1 MAKRKAGSS
10 KEGLSVAPNRRSS
23 RRKTSDENELAVSK
37 KTTASNRAQK
47 TKKPL
52 KSSKSNISKTE
63 TVKEEDTNPS
73 QVTRFVLRSYS
84 HLEALIHVLL
94 SLCCHLSFASRDF
107 LPQQCQS
114 YSHSITTE
122 DFLLMFSWTFHI
134 IFKQNILLI
143 FIV

>member
-10 KEGLSVAPNRRSS
+10 EEGLSVAPNRRSN
-23 RRKTSDENELAVSK
+23 RRKTSDEDELAVSK

-73 QVTRFVLRSYS
+73 QVTRFVSTVILTSRGFDSRPVVS
-84 HLEALIHVLL
+84 LL
-94 SLCCHLSFASRDF
+94 SPLLR
-107 LPQQCQS
+107 
-114 YSHSITTE
+114 IT
-122 DFLLMFSWTFHI
+122 
-134 IFKQNILLI
+134 
-143 FIV
+143 